1 MRLRIRRTPQSGS
14 SGSELILLN
23 LNLAFLGF
31 FLLCHAHLCDLDHEE
46 YGIHRHGGNH
56 EGDRCIGCDLNQ
68 RAARSDQLDRV
79 LEFIRKKSGKPYASQ
94 DEVLAV
100 ANEIIQAAQTAQG
113 EENAKN

>member
-1 MRLRIRRTPQSGS
+1 MSNVKGTTESGFKYEIDPGVLQSWEAMEYLVKIEQGDVAAAA
-14 SGSELILLN
+14 E
-23 LNLAFLGF
+23 GF
-31 FLLCHAHLCDLDHEE
+31 RF
-46 YGIHRHGGNH
+46 I
-56 EGDRCIGCDLNQ
+56 IG
-68 RAARSDQLDRV
+68 SDQLDRV